1 MAADGISNDEE
12 RDQRDRL
19 LFFSSPLFSFFRF
32 CYVSLSFMLLFV
44 RLSSL
49 CFYFLFLSVISS
61 PSLSFFSV
69 LSFIISS
76 TQIFPSLLIS
86 PFFSPCSSLFFKT
99 ISPLCFFL
107 SLSSPVS
114 SFSKPPPSFPF
125 SPLVFIGKKRE
136 RDLLPMSS
144 HDTGVGGG

>member
-1 MAADGISNDEE
+1 MAANGISNDEE

-99 ISPLCFFL
+99 ISPFCFF
-107 SLSSPVS
+107 VS
-114 SFSKPPPSFPF
+114 FLPCFFFFKT
-125 SPLVFIGKKRE
+125 SPLFPLLSTSIYRE
-136 RDLLPMSS
+136 KEGEGSTTHVQS
-144 HDTGVGGG
+144 

>member
-1 MAADGISNDEE
+1 LTVLVALGSGVMAADGISNDEE

-99 ISPLCFFL
+99 INPLCFFCLFPPLFLLFQNLPPL
-107 SLSSPVS
+107 S
-114 SFSKPPPSFPF
+114 PS
-125 SPLVFIGKKRE
+125 L
-136 RDLLPMSS
+136 
-144 HDTGVGGG
+144 H